1 MHVKPVTFLIVD
13 DDDVDS
19 QAIVRTLWDIKISN
33 PTQRAYDGVEALE
46 ILRGE
51 NGRVKIEGPLMVLLD
66 LNMPRMGGLE
76 FLEIVNGDETLKD
89 LQVMVLTTSDRDQD
103 IISAYKYNICG
114 YIVKSDLRDSLE
126 EVFQELDA
134 HRTIV
139 AA

>member
-1 MHVKPVTFLIVD
+1 MRVKPVTFLIVD

-19 QAIVRTLWDIKISN
+19 QAIERALWEIKISN
-33 PTQRAYDGVEALE
+33 PTQRAKDGIEALE
-46 ILRGE
+46 LLRGG
-51 NGRVKIEGPLMVLLD
+51 NGHTRIEGPLMVLLD

-76 FLEIVNGDETLKD
+76 FLKTVGEDEALKD
-89 LQVMVLTTSDRDQD
+89 LQIIVLTTSDRDQD
-103 IISAYKYNICG
+103 IISAYKYNIYG
-114 YIVKSDLRDSLE
+114 YVVKSDLRDSLE